1 MEKKW
6 EKRAD
11 YGLKMGELFLRKL
24 LVLRESAWLMQAR
37 CGLIKIIDFLILQ
50 GSTFLKIQGRTL
62 KEMSN
67 HPKIGGHV
75 STAGGLFNAFV
86 NAEKVGA
93 ETVQIFGASPRQW
106 LVRMPNESDIAE
118 YNRLKKESKV
128 ESVYLHGAYL
138 ANLASPDESI
148 FAKSVG
154 NLRAHF
160 IIANRLEA
168 QGLIFHVG
176 SGKET
181 SKSEAMKQAVKAMK
195 EILKAVPGSAYLIM
209 ENSASGKKIGAW
221 PEEMRIMLEGINSPR
236 IKICIDTAHAFE
248 AGLIEH
254 YTPEGVK
261 KFLDD
266 WDKAVEIENI
276 IAFHVNDSKTVFN
289 SHHDRHENIG
299 QGYIGLE
306 GFKNFAKEKRTWDK
320 DWLLEVPGFD
330 NTGPDKENI
339 EILKSLF

>member
-1 MEKKW
+1 MTTK
-6 EKRAD
+6 
-11 YGLKMGELFLRKL
+11 
-24 LVLRESAWLMQAR
+24 
-37 CGLIKIIDFLILQ
+37 
-50 GSTFLKIQGRTL
+50 
-62 KEMSN
+62 
-67 HPKIGGHV
+67 PKIGGHV

-86 NAEKVGA
+86 NAEKIGA

-106 LVRMPNESDIAE
+106 LVRRPNEKELAE
-118 YNRLKKESKV
+118 YHRWQKESQIT
-128 ESVYLHGAYL
+128 VYLHGAYL
-138 ANLASPDESI
+138 PNLASPDASI

-160 IIANRLEA
+160 EIANQLEA

-181 SKSEAMKQAVKAMK
+181 PKEEGMRQAIKAMK
-195 EILKAVPGSAYLIM
+195 EILKSTSGPAKLVM

-236 IKICIDTAHAFE
+236 VKICVDTAHAFE

-254 YTPEGVK
+254 YTPAGIK
-261 KFLDD
+261 SFWDT
-266 WDKAVEIENI
+266 WDKAVGIENI
-276 IAFHVNDSKTVFN
+276 VALHVNDSKTIFN

-299 QGYIGLE
+299 EGYIGLE
-306 GFKNFAKEKRTWDK
+306 GFKNLAKEKRLWDK
-320 DWLLEVPGFD
+320 AWLLEVPGFD
-330 NTGPDKENI
+330 GTGPDKKNI